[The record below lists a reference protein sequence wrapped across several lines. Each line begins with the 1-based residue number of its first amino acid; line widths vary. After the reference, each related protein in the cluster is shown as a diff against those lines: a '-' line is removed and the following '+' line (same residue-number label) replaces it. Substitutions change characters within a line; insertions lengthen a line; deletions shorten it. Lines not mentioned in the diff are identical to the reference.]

1 MKHIPPTINPE
12 TLPADLR
19 ERARLRRL
27 LARGNGDLTD
37 AAYLEAAANE
47 IERQRAQTPLC
58 LVVPDESDIVS
69 ALNTA
74 GIQIVEM
81 GR

>member
-1 MKHIPPTINPE
+1 MKHIPPTIDSH
-12 TLPADLR
+12 TLPAALR

-27 LARGNGDLTD
+27 LARSNGDLTD

-47 IERQRAQTPLC
+47 IERQQSQTPLC
-58 LVVPDESDIVS
+58 IAVPEESDIVA

-74 GIQIVEM
+74 GIQIIDL